1 MMLKCVI
8 IDDEPLAVDVI
19 KNYISQIKGLEIMAS
34 FNSALDSLEFLQE
47 NDVDLMFLD
56 INMPVLDGYSFLKS
70 LSNKPQVIITTA
82 HEEYAVKGYEL
93 EILDYLVKPIPF
105 PRFLKAVNK
114 AIKNCEENKGEND
127 TWKNKHLFLKINK
140 KKMKKVYLNDIL
152 LVESLKDYIKVITP
166 NKNYIIHQT
175 LSSFTESLPSNRF
188 IRIHR
193 SYTVSLDKIEALE
206 GNSLEINGKRYV
218 IGRSYLSQVK
228 DIILED

>member
-47 NDVDLMFLD
+47 NEVDLMFLD

-70 LSNKPQVIITTA
+70 LSNKSQVIITTA

-127 TWKNKHLFLKINK
+127 SWKNKHLFLKINK

>member
-1 MMLKCVI
+1 MSLNCVI
-8 IDDEPLAVDVI
+8 IDDEPLAIDVI
-19 KNYISQIKGLEIMAS
+19 KNYISQIKGLDIIAS
-34 FNSALDSLEFLQE
+34 FNSALDSLDFIQE
-47 NDVDLMFLD
+47 NKVDLLFLD
-56 INMPVLDGYSFLKS
+56 INMPILDGYSFLKS
-70 LSNKPQVIITTA
+70 LSDKPQVIITTA

-105 PRFLKAVNK
+105 PRFLKAINK
-114 AIKNCEENKGEND
+114 AKKNHEENKDDNES
-127 TWKNKHLFLKINK
+127 WKNKHLFLKINK

-152 LVESLKDYIKVITP
+152 LIESLKDYIKVITP
-166 NKNYIIHQT
+166 NKSYIIHQT
-175 LSSFTESLPSNRF
+175 LSSFTESLPPNRF

-193 SYTVSLDKIEALE
+193 SYTVSLDKIEAIE